1 MADGGDYILRKGI
14 TCGDPQEVNLQNI
27 TESFGLLFISPPPL
41 MKASFQRV
49 VGEINNPADGGV
61 SDTLRREG
69 DSNPRYGYPYGSLAN
84 CWFKPLTHRSKK
96 RFINTTCL
104 VWCFSNTTSHSGTKI
119 KNHRI
124 LYKYIA
130 SIKFRLVIHTIY

>member
-27 TESFGLLFISPPPL
+27 TVSFGLLFISPPPL

-84 CWFKPLTHRSKK
+84 CWFKPLTHRS
-96 RFINTTCL
+96 FI
-104 VWCFSNTTSHSGTKI
+104 
-119 KNHRI
+119 
-124 LYKYIA
+124 
-130 SIKFRLVIHTIY
+130 